1 MAPFVCWLYSGLGLM
16 TSGAITW
23 PKSER
28 RRKQNESERRSVE
41 SGLPVYWVFQFLPLV
56 GLTPLSSHDAGALRA
71 SHQVQLFA
79 APWARGAGTTMLRDN
94 RDSGADRQLNA
105 HNVLGEPL
113 EICSMRP
120 MTGFHRDGCCNT
132 GREDVGSHTVCAE
145 MTAAF
150 LDFSKSRGN
159 DLSTPVPELG
169 FPGLKPG
176 DRWCLCA
183 PRWQEAFETNQ
194 APRVV
199 LRATHEA
206 ALSYCSL
213 ADLKRLAVDLA

>member
-1 MAPFVCWLYSGLGLM
+1 
-16 TSGAITW
+16 
-23 PKSER
+23 
-28 RRKQNESERRSVE
+28 
-41 SGLPVYWVFQFLPLV
+41 
-56 GLTPLSSHDAGALRA
+56 
-71 SHQVQLFA
+71 
-79 APWARGAGTTMLRDN
+79 MLRDN
-94 RDSGADRQLNA
+94 RDSGADRPLNA
-105 HNVLGEPL
+105 YNVLGEAL

-132 GREDVGSHTVCAE
+132 GREDVGSHTVCAV

-150 LDFSKSRGN
+150 LDFSKSCGN

-183 PRWQEAFETNQ
+183 SRWREAFEAHK

-213 ADLKRLAVDLA
+213 GDPSG